1 MRHLTKLWTILGIG
15 LVALILQY
23 GLNLQLYAQILVT
36 VVGAVIALQMFI
48 EMIGTL
54 KSGSYGV
61 DLLAITAVVA
71 TLAVSEYWAAMVIL
85 VMLVGGD
92 SLEDYAAK
100 KANSELKALLDN
112 SPQIAHKLVEDDV
125 IDLAVDEVLV
135 GDKLLVRPGELVPV
149 DSHIV
154 KGESFFDESSLTG
167 ESRPLNKRVGDSL
180 MSGSL
185 NGDASVTIQVDKL
198 AIDSQYQQ
206 LVKLVKEAEKTPSKF
221 VRLADRYAVPF
232 TLAAYV
238 IAGIAWY
245 LSKDPVRFAE
255 VLVVA
260 SPCPLI
266 LAAPVAMVSGMS
278 RASRNGIVVKTGDV
292 LEKLARAKTGAF
304 DKTGT
309 ITSGQLSVDKVV
321 TLAGVKEED
330 LLAMIVGVETESNHI
345 LARSIVAY
353 ADDHGIDG
361 VATDSLSEVT
371 GKGVSAMVAGQK
383 VLVGKLSFVAPDSKI
398 DKPQQTAIYLSVAGK
413 LWGYVLFI
421 DHIRP
426 EAAETM
432 TTLQKLGVS
441 HLMMLTGDQK
451 AIATK
456 VANQTGLTDV
466 QADLLPQDKIAALKA
481 VPHSDHPVF
490 MVGDGVN
497 DAPSLA
503 TADVG
508 IAMGA
513 HGSSAASESA
523 DVVILKDDLS
533 KVAKAV
539 IISQDTMRIARQS
552 VLIGIFICLGLML
565 IASSG
570 LIPAFIG
577 AMFQEV
583 VDTVSILWALKA
595 RYSKEQQVDVKEKHH
610 YKAKLSN

>member
-330 LLAMIVGVETESNHI
+330 LLAMMAGVETESNHI